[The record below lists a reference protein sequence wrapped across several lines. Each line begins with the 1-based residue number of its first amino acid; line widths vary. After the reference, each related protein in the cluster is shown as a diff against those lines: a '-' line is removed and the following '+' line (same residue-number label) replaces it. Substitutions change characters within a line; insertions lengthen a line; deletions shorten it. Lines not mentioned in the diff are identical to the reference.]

1 MSANTIVSPI
11 CVKEPLRANLTLPWF
26 LQTSEYAPHEGSFQ
40 PLVNGEAA
48 FASVHYAIAKA
59 KKNVS
64 IICWGFQ
71 PSMYFVR
78 KGADTVKY
86 ADIAEA
92 VPAQIGKLLE
102 HKAKQGVQVRVL
114 CFASKPLGLYVNSTG
129 ATVEESQT
137 PGRWSVGIKDKPG
150 YETPEQYK
158 YDSQWY
164 SWYDEDQPAAGTS
177 EKTAR
182 DQRRSDIPSKHLH
195 FRSRGF
201 GPRTRNHIL
210 DQSYDDQGLKTKT
223 RATLA
228 AGPSHH
234 QKMVLVDYD
243 DAQAHVGFVMGHNM
257 LDEYWDTNAHSA
269 KPKAPNLGRNGTVG
283 PREDF
288 SSLITG
294 PAVGDLFHN
303 FRRAWRDETK
313 EDLPLPGCGFGGY
326 APRVDGQANKAAM
339 VQLLRTQPEYKKQ
352 DIKKLYL
359 KAVNNVTSYIFI
371 ENQYFR
377 WPPLAE
383 KIKDAA
389 KAQKQAGR
397 PYPIYL
403 FVITNTSDAGVGA
416 GTVNTYRMLDSL
428 GRADTIPSVA
438 RQERAD
444 DVKARLGQA
453 KQAEREASII
463 YTANAFSPSKLRE
476 KARTELEDATARRK
490 QAEAAYEAAQKPDVP
505 VSEVEQPGL
514 KTHICSIVAMDSEIK
529 PAVYA
534 QRYNHGVGKTVPTQ
548 VTPAVGWSE
557 VYIHAKLMII
567 NDAFLTLGSA
577 NINTRS
583 MQVDSELNIA
593 LDRPEISKPLRQE
606 LWGRHTNSWSGANPD
621 RMDREASAK
630 QAFKKWRD
638 ILNENKAAFS
648 NSLPPVAPLREFLRT
663 DPARSNSD

>member
-114 CFASKPLGLYVNSTG
+114 CFASKPAGLYVNSTG
-129 ATVEESQT
+129 ATVDESQT
-137 PGRWSVGIKDKPG
+137 PGRWEVGIKDKPA

-164 SWYDEDQPAAGTS
+164 SWYDEDQPAAGATDK
-177 EKTAR
+177 EVR
-182 DQRRSDIPSKHLH
+182 DQFHKDIPSKYLH

-201 GPRTRNHIL
+201 GPYTRTHIATQ
-210 DQSYDDQGLKTKT
+210 DYDDKGLKKRTKT
-223 RATLA
+223 ALSI
-228 AGPSHH
+228 GPSHH

-313 EDLPLPGCGFGGY
+313 ENLPLPGCGFGGY

-428 GRADTIPSVA
+428 GRADTIPGVA
-438 RQERAD
+438 RLEKAD
-444 DVKARLGQA
+444 DVEARLGQA
-453 KQAEREASII
+453 KQAEREAKVVS
-463 YTANAFSPSKLRE
+463 ALNVMAPAKLKSKIKE
-476 KARTELEDATARRK
+476 AEADATAYRERMEK
-490 QAEAAYEAAQKPDVP
+490 EYEAAQKPDAP
-505 VSEVEQPGL
+505 ISAVEQPGL
-514 KTHICSIVAMDSEIK
+514 KTHICSIVAPDSPPGAWAE
-529 PAVYA
+529 
-534 QRYNHGVGKTVPTQ
+534 T
-548 VTPAVGWSE
+548 
-557 VYIHAKLMII
+557 YIHAKLMII

-606 LWGRHTNSWSGANPD
+606 LWGRHTHGRAGANPD
-621 RMDREASAK
+621 RMDREDNAK
-630 QAFKKWRD
+630 EVFKAWKE
-638 ILNENKAAFS
+638 ILDENMAAFRKS
-648 NSLPPVAPLREFLRT
+648 QKPVAPLREFLRT

>member
-48 FASVHYAIAKA
+48 FAAVHYAIAKA

-78 KGADTVKY
+78 KGADMVKY

-114 CFASKPLGLYVNSTG
+114 CFASKPAGMYVNSTG
-129 ATVEESQT
+129 ASVDESQT

-164 SWYDEDQPAAGTS
+164 SWYDEDQPAAGSTD
-177 EKTAR
+177 KIVR
-182 DQRRSDIPSKHLH
+182 DRFHKDIPSKYLH

-201 GPRTRNHIL
+201 GPYTRTHIATQ
-210 DQSYDDQGLKTKT
+210 DYDDKGLKKRTKT
-223 RATLA
+223 ALA
-228 AGPSHH
+228 IGPSHH

-313 EDLPLPGCGFGGY
+313 ENLPLPGCGFGGY

-383 KIKDAA
+383 KIKDVA

-428 GRADTIPSVA
+428 GRADTIPGVA
-438 RQERAD
+438 RQEKAD
-444 DVKARLGQA
+444 DVEARLGQA
-453 KQAEREASII
+453 KQAEREAKVVS
-463 YTANAFSPSKLRE
+463 ALNVMAPAKLKNKIKE
-476 KARTELEDATARRK
+476 AEADATAYRERMEK
-490 QAEAAYEAAQKPDVP
+490 EYEAVQKPDAP
-505 VSEVEQPGL
+505 IAAVEQPGL
-514 KTHICSIVAMDSEIK
+514 KTHICSIVAPDSPGGAWAE
-529 PAVYA
+529 
-534 QRYNHGVGKTVPTQ
+534 T
-548 VTPAVGWSE
+548 
-557 VYIHAKLMII
+557 YIHAKLMII

-621 RMDREASAK
+621 RMDKEAEAK
-630 QAFKKWRD
+630 GVYDQWRVILDANNSAFKNSYPP
-638 ILNENKAAFS
+638 IAA
-648 NSLPPVAPLREFLRT
+648 LREFRRI

>member
-48 FASVHYAIAKA
+48 FAAVHYAIAKA

-78 KGADTVKY
+78 KGADMVKY

-114 CFASKPLGLYVNSTG
+114 CFASKPAGLYVNSTG
-129 ATVEESQT
+129 ATVGESQT
-137 PGRWSVGIKDKPG
+137 PGRWKVGLKDKPD

-164 SWYDEDQPAAGTS
+164 SWYDEDQPAAGATD
-177 EKTAR
+177 KIVR
-182 DQRRSDIPSKHLH
+182 DRFHKDIPSKHLH

-201 GPRTRNHIL
+201 GTRARAHIAAQ
-210 DQSYDDQGLKTKT
+210 DYDDKGLKKRTKT
-223 RATLA
+223 TLA
-228 AGPSHH
+228 GAPSHH

-313 EDLPLPGCGFGGY
+313 EDLPLPGCGFGSY

-383 KIKDAA
+383 KIKDVA

-416 GTVNTYRMLDSL
+416 GTVNTYRMLESL
-428 GRADTIPSVA
+428 GRADTIPGVA
-438 RQERAD
+438 RLEKAD
-444 DVKARLGQA
+444 DVEARLGQA
-453 KQAEREASII
+453 KQAEREAKVVS
-463 YTANAFSPSKLRE
+463 ALNVMAPAKLKNKIKE
-476 KARTELEDATARRK
+476 AEADATAYRERMEK
-490 QAEAAYEAAQKPDVP
+490 EYEAAQQPDAP
-505 VSEVEQPGL
+505 ISAVEQPGL
-514 KTHICSIVAMDSEIK
+514 KTHICSIVAPDSPGGAWAE
-529 PAVYA
+529 
-534 QRYNHGVGKTVPTQ
+534 T
-548 VTPAVGWSE
+548 
-557 VYIHAKLMII
+557 YIHAKLMII

-621 RMDREASAK
+621 RMDREAPAK

>member
-48 FASVHYAIAKA
+48 FAAVHYAIAKA

-78 KGADTVKY
+78 KGADMVKY

-114 CFASKPLGLYVNSTG
+114 CFASKPAGLYVNSTG
-129 ATVEESQT
+129 ATVGESQT
-137 PGRWSVGIKDKPG
+137 PGRWKVGLKDKPD

-164 SWYDEDQPAAGTS
+164 SWYDEDQPAAGATD
-177 EKTAR
+177 KIVR
-182 DQRRSDIPSKHLH
+182 DRFHKDIPSKHLH

-201 GPRTRNHIL
+201 GTRARAHIAAQ
-210 DQSYDDQGLKTKT
+210 DYDDKGLKKRTKT
-223 RATLA
+223 TLA
-228 AGPSHH
+228 GAPSHH

-313 EDLPLPGCGFGGY
+313 EDLPLPGCGFGSY

-339 VQLLRTQPEYKKQ
+339 VQLLRTQPEYKKTGHQ
-352 DIKKLYL
+352 E
-359 KAVNNVTSYIFI
+359 AVSEGGQQRHFLHLHRKPVF
-371 ENQYFR
+371 
-377 WPPLAE
+377 PLAAAGG
-383 KIKDAA
+383 KDQGCGQGAE
-389 KAQKQAGR
+389 AGR
-397 PYPIYL
+397 PPLPYL
-403 FVITNTSDAGVGA
+403 SVRDHQYQRRRRGRRHGQHLPDAGEPG
-416 GTVNTYRMLDSL
+416 
-428 GRADTIPSVA
+428 
-438 RQERAD
+438 
-444 DVKARLGQA
+444 
-453 KQAEREASII
+453 
-463 YTANAFSPSKLRE
+463 
-476 KARTELEDATARRK
+476 ARR
-490 QAEAAYEAAQKPDVP
+490 Y
-505 VSEVEQPGL
+505 
-514 KTHICSIVAMDSEIK
+514 DSRRG
-529 PAVYA
+529 AS
-534 QRYNHGVGKTVPTQ
+534 GK
-548 VTPAVGWSE
+548 G
-557 VYIHAKLMII
+557 
-567 NDAFLTLGSA
+567 G
-577 NINTRS
+577 
-583 MQVDSELNIA
+583 
-593 LDRPEISKPLRQE
+593 
-606 LWGRHTNSWSGANPD
+606 
-621 RMDREASAK
+621 
-630 QAFKKWRD
+630 
-638 ILNENKAAFS
+638 
-648 NSLPPVAPLREFLRT
+648 
-663 DPARSNSD
+663 

>member
-48 FASVHYAIAKA
+48 FAAVHYAIAKA

-114 CFASKPLGLYVNSTG
+114 CFASKPAGLYVNSTG
-129 ATVEESQT
+129 ATVGESQT
-137 PGRWSVGIKDKPG
+137 PGRWKVGLKDKPD

-164 SWYDEDQPAAGTS
+164 SWYDEDQPAAGATD
-177 EKTAR
+177 KIVR
-182 DQRRSDIPSKHLH
+182 DRLHKDIPSKHLH

-201 GPRTRNHIL
+201 GTRARAHIAAQ
-210 DQSYDDQGLKTKT
+210 DYDDKGLKKRTKT
-223 RATLA
+223 TLA
-228 AGPSHH
+228 GAPSHH

-303 FRRAWRDETK
+303 FRRAWRGETK
-313 EDLPLPGCGFGGY
+313 EDLPLPGCGFGSY

-383 KIKDAA
+383 KIKDVA

-416 GTVNTYRMLDSL
+416 GTVNTYRMLESL
-428 GRADTIPSVA
+428 GRADTIPGVA
-438 RQERAD
+438 RQEKAD
-444 DVKARLGQA
+444 DVEARLGQA
-453 KQAEREASII
+453 KQAEREAKVVS
-463 YTANAFSPSKLRE
+463 ALNVMAPAKLKSKIKE
-476 KARTELEDATARRK
+476 AEADATAYRERMEK
-490 QAEAAYEAAQKPDVP
+490 EYEAAQKPDAP
-505 VSEVEQPGL
+505 ISAVEQPGL
-514 KTHICSIVAMDSEIK
+514 KTHICSIVAPDSPPGAWAE
-529 PAVYA
+529 
-534 QRYNHGVGKTVPTQ
+534 T
-548 VTPAVGWSE
+548 
-557 VYIHAKLMII
+557 YIHAKLMII

-606 LWGRHTNSWSGANPD
+606 LWGRHTSHWDRANPD
-621 RMDREASAK
+621 RMDREIDAKKAYEQWQLILDSNKVASQK
-630 QAFKKWRD
+630 Q
-638 ILNENKAAFS
+638 
-648 NSLPPVAPLREFLRT
+648 LPPVAPLREFLRT